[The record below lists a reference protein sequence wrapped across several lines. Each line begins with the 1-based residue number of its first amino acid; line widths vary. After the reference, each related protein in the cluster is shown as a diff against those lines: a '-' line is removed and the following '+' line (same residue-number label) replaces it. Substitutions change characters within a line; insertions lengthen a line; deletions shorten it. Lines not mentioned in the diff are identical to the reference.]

1 MQGSFCLY
9 TNEYMQSLESGVYYS
24 FGPKSFTAKIA
35 QGIIVPVVILLLTA
49 GAFFIQNTSFAVM
62 VESFIKINLITV
74 LVSSGVILA
83 VLVTIA
89 QLIVGWLYYRNT
101 QFMISDNALYI
112 RTGIIQRNEVSI
124 PLRHINN
131 ILQQQ
136 SITDRMF
143 QVCTCTIE
151 IQEDE
156 VSQTAG
162 NPSLSD
168 NVVLNQLDLEYAT
181 PLRELLLSRSN
192 TQRMVMVAK

>member
-1 MQGSFCLY
+1 MQGSFYLY
-9 TNEYMQSLESGVYYS
+9 TNRHMQSLESGIYYS

-35 QGIIVPVVILLLTA
+35 QGLLAPVVVLVLTA
-49 GAFFIQNTSFAVM
+49 GAFFIQGTAFAVM
-62 VESFIKINLITV
+62 IESFIKLNIVTV
-74 LVSSGVILA
+74 LVSSGVILTLLIA
-83 VLVTIA
+83 VA
-89 QLIVGWLYYRNT
+89 QLIVAWLHYRNT

-112 RTGIIQRNEVSI
+112 RTGIIQRNEISI

-136 SITDRMF
+136 TIADRMF

-156 VSQTAG
+156 VSQTVG
-162 NPSLSD
+162 TQKPSD
-168 NVVLNQLDLEYAT
+168 NVVLYQLDLDYAT

-192 TQRMVMVAK
+192 TQRMVMVTK

>member
-1 MQGSFCLY
+1 
-9 TNEYMQSLESGVYYS
+9 MQSLESGVYYS
-24 FGPKSFTAKIA
+24 FGPKSFIAKIV
-35 QGIIVPVVILLLTA
+35 QGLIAPVAILLLTA
-49 GAFFIQNTSFAVM
+49 GAFFIQDTAFAVM
-62 VESFIKINLITV
+62 VESFIKLNLVAV

-83 VLVTIA
+83 VLVALA
-89 QLIVGWLYYRNT
+89 QLIVAWLYYRNT
-101 QFMISDNALYI
+101 HFMISDNALYI
-112 RTGIIQRNEVSI
+112 RTGIIQRNEISI

-162 NPSLSD
+162 TPTSSD
-168 NVVLNQLDLEYAT
+168 NVVLYQLDLEYAT

-192 TQRMVMVAK
+192 TQRMVMVTK

>member
-1 MQGSFCLY
+1 
-9 TNEYMQSLESGVYYS
+9 MQSLESGVYYS
-24 FGPKSFTAKIA
+24 FGPQSLIAKIA
-35 QGIIVPVVILLLTA
+35 QASLVPVIVLVLTST
-49 GAFFIQNTSFAVM
+49 AFFVQGTAFAVM
-62 VESFIKINLITV
+62 IESFVKLNIVSV

-83 VLVTIA
+83 VLIAIA
-89 QLIVGWLYYRNT
+89 QLIIAWLNYRNI
-101 QFMISDNALYI
+101 QFMVSDNALYV
-112 RTGIIQRNEVSI
+112 RTGIIQRNEISI

-156 VSQTAG
+156 VSQTGGTPA
-162 NPSLSD
+162 PAD
-168 NVVLNQLDLEYAT
+168 NVVLYQLDLKYAV